1 MTDEELIQF
10 CDAELRAQADL
21 FYRSPVEQ
29 WQETRWRAAMAET
42 FRAARES
49 VALRRQV
56 ATLREALEPF
66 ADYSDTAADA
76 LDATKGTDR

>member
-1 MTDEELIQF
+1 MTDEELLAF
-10 CDAELRAQADL
+10 CDMLEAHPPTECTA
-21 FYRSPVEQ
+21 PGK
-29 WQETRWRAAMAET
+29 TAALHLIA
-42 FRAARES
+42 AARES